1 MNMLLSSVFLLVALS
16 LAAPAVALQVNE
28 TAPPI
33 SLRDSNNDFFY
44 LSNYV
49 NAPQPPLKIRGGKGE
64 LDKVKGIIVNFFSS
78 TCKPCKNELPV
89 LNSLVDEFEKKSIKV
104 VIIGYKENFDKFID
118 MLDELKVDKP
128 IILADPYGKAGEKYG
143 VYGLPLTVF
152 IGADGKVK
160 DIIKGELPNI
170 GKVLR
175 EKAKKLLK

>member
-1 MNMLLSSVFLLVALS
+1 MRPLS
-16 LAAPAVALQVNE
+16 LFVCVLVVFAFSVPAYALQVNE
-28 TAPPI
+28 IAPPI

-49 NAPQPPLKIRGGKGE
+49 GQGKKE
-64 LDKVKGIIVNFFSS
+64 PVKGIIINFFSS
-78 TCKPCKNELPV
+78 TCKPCKNELPI
-89 LNSLVDEFEKKSIKV
+89 LNSLVDEFEKKGIKV
-104 VIIGYKENFDKFID
+104 VIIGYKENFDKFTD
-118 MLDELKVDKP
+118 MLEGLKVDKP

-160 DIIKGELPNI
+160 DIIKGELPEI

-175 EKAKKLLK
+175 EKAKKLYR